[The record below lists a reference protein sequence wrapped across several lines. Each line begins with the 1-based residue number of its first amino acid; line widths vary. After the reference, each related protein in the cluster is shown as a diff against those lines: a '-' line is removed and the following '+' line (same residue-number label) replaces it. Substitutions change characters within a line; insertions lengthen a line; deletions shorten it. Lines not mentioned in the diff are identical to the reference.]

1 MANSRVIPTNIWEIP
16 RESIADR
23 AGFLVV
29 YERKEAG
36 RDGFT
41 QYQSDQNATL
51 VKDTDT
57 GDVYFTD
64 SVIAGSTIYL
74 VRGQLA
80 ILALP
85 LV

>member
-1 MANSRVIPTNIWEIP
+1 MASRVTPTNIWEIP
-16 RESIADR
+16 RESISDR
-23 AGFLVV
+23 DGFLVV
-29 YERKEAG
+29 YERKESG
-36 RDGFT
+36 RYGFT
-41 QYQSDQNATL
+41 ARSTDQNATL
-51 VKDTDT
+51 VKDTSS

>member
-29 YERKEAG
+29 YERKESG
-36 RDGFT
+36 RYGFT